1 MGMPVVCSR
10 IRGNV
15 DLIEEGVG
23 GYLFDSKDAS
33 TLVTALDRMMAKA
46 EIDRRAMGAHNV
58 AVMEN
63 FDKSHVNSCMREI
76 YNRM

>member
-1 MGMPVVCSR
+1 M
-10 IRGNV
+10 N
-15 DLIEEGVG
+15 EEGVG

-46 EIDRRAMGAHNV
+46 EIDRRAMGSHNV

-63 FDKSHVNSCMREI
+63 FDKAHVNSVMRGI
-76 YNRM
+76 YSRM